1 MELVSSFFY
10 VKREV
15 IKMFK
20 INSDKSIWLTRGDVA
35 TINVTAKNS
44 DKTQYTFKK
53 GDILRFNVFQKN
65 SCHKIVMSK
74 DVTIDAD
81 KTEVQISLTSNDTRI
96 GDIISK
102 PVEYWYEI
110 ALNPDT
116 AQQTIVGY
124 AEEPAI
130 LKLLPEG
137 DETV

>member
-1 MELVSSFFY
+1 
-10 VKREV
+10 
-15 IKMFK
+15 MFK
-20 INSDKSIWLTRGDVA
+20 INSDKNILLTRGDVA
-35 TINVTAKNS
+35 TINVTARNS
-44 DKTQYTFKK
+44 DGTPYTFKK
-53 GDILRFNVFQKN
+53 NAVLRFNVFQK
-65 SCHKIVMSK
+65 SACHKIVMSK
-74 DVTIDAD
+74 DVTIDTD

-124 AEEPAI
+124 GEEPAI

>member
-1 MELVSSFFY
+1 
-10 VKREV
+10 
-15 IKMFK
+15 MFK

-35 TINVTAKNS
+35 VINVTAKNS

-53 GDILRFNVFQKN
+53 GDVLRFNVFKK
-65 SCHKIVMSK
+65 SACHSIVMSK

-81 KTEVQISLTSNDTRI
+81 KKEVQISLTSNDTRI
-96 GDIISK
+96 GEIISK

-116 AQQTIVGY
+116 AQQTIIGY